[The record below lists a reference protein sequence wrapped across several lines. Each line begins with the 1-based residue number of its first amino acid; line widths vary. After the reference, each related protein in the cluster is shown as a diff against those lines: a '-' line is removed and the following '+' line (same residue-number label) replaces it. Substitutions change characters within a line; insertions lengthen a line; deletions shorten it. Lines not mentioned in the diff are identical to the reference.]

1 MEQTTA
7 IKIIAEIRSDFP
19 TKFGIPRQSG
29 LVPELEA
36 LVVFRPEYRI
46 PEALRGIEGY
56 SHLWLLWEFSET
68 WRESWRPPGR
78 RLAVGNHPE
87 LGTVLR
93 GAGAGLWDGT
103 LIYRNTDHL
112 VLHLKTMY
120 NITNICSI
128 GSNGLQTR
136 ADFEKAKPLIDR
148 ACDEN

>member
-1 MEQTTA
+1 MKQTAA
-7 IKIIAEIRSDFP
+7 IKIIVEICRDFP

-29 LVPELEA
+29 LVLE
-36 LVVFRPEYRI
+36 RET
-46 PEALRGIEGY
+46 LRDIEGY

-68 WRESWRPPGR
+68 WRESWRPTV
-78 RLAVGNHPE
+78 RLHPE
-87 LGTVLR
+87 WGTVLR

-103 LIYRNTDHL
+103 LIYRNADHL

-128 GSNGLQTR
+128 GSNGLQTC

-148 ACDEN
+148 AYDEN

>member
-1 MEQTTA
+1 MKQTAA
-7 IKIIAEIRSDFP
+7 IKIIVEICRDFP

-29 LVPELEA
+29 LVLE
-36 LVVFRPEYRI
+36 RET
-46 PEALRGIEGY
+46 LRDIEGY

-68 WRESWRPPGR
+68 WRESWRPTV
-78 RLAVGNHPE
+78 RLHPKW
-87 LGTVLR
+87 GTVLR
-93 GAGAGLWDGT
+93 VTGAGLMDGT

-120 NITNICSI
+120 NITNICSG

-136 ADFEKAKPLIDR
+136 ADFERAKPLIYR

>member
-1 MEQTTA
+1 MKQTAA
-7 IKIIAEIRSDFP
+7 IKIIVEICRDFP

-29 LVPELEA
+29 LVLE
-36 LVVFRPEYRI
+36 RET
-46 PEALRGIEGY
+46 LRDIEGY

-68 WRESWRPPGR
+68 WRESWRPTVR

-103 LIYRNTDHL
+103 LIYRNADHL

>member
-1 MEQTTA
+1 MKQTTA
-7 IKIIAEIRSDFP
+7 IKIIVEICRDFP

-29 LVPELEA
+29 LVLE
-36 LVVFRPEYRI
+36 RET
-46 PEALRGIEGY
+46 LRGIEGY

-68 WRESWRPPGR
+68 WRESWRPTVR
-78 RLAVGNHPE
+78 RLAVGNHSE

-103 LIYRNTDHL
+103 PIYRNADHL

-120 NITNICSI
+120 NITNICSG

-148 ACDEN
+148 AYDEN

>member
-1 MEQTTA
+1 MKQTA
-7 IKIIAEIRSDFP
+7 AVKIIAEICRDFP

-29 LVPELEA
+29 LVPERET
-36 LVVFRPEYRI
+36 
-46 PEALRGIEGY
+46 LRDIEG
-56 SHLWLLWEFSET
+56 WLLWEFSET
-68 WRESWRPPGR
+68 WRESWRPTV
-78 RLAVGNHPE
+78 RLHPKW
-87 LGTVLR
+87 GTVLR
-93 GAGAGLWDGT
+93 VTGAGLMDGT

-136 ADFEKAKPLIDR
+136 ADFERAKPLIYR

>member
-46 PEALRGIEGY
+46 PETLRDIEGY

-68 WRESWRPPGR
+68 WRESWRPTV
-78 RLAVGNHPE
+78 RLHPKW
-87 LGTVLR
+87 GTVLR
-93 GAGAGLWDGT
+93 VTGAGLMDGT

-136 ADFEKAKPLIDR
+136 ADFKKAKPLIDR
-148 ACDEN
+148 AYDEN

>member
-1 MEQTTA
+1 MKQTAA
-7 IKIIAEIRSDFP
+7 IKIIVEICRDFP

-29 LVPELEA
+29 LVLE
-36 LVVFRPEYRI
+36 RET
-46 PEALRGIEGY
+46 LRDIEGY

-68 WRESWRPPGR
+68 WRESWRPTV
-78 RLAVGNHPE
+78 RLHPKW
-87 LGTVLR
+87 GTVLR
-93 GAGAGLWDGT
+93 VTGAGLMDGT
-103 LIYRNTDHL
+103 LIYRNADHL

>member
-1 MEQTTA
+1 MKQTAA
-7 IKIIAEIRSDFP
+7 IKIIVEICRDFP

-29 LVPELEA
+29 LVPERET
-36 LVVFRPEYRI
+36 
-46 PEALRGIEGY
+46 LRDIEG
-56 SHLWLLWEFSET
+56 WLLWEFSET
-68 WRESWRPPGR
+68 WRESWRPTV
-78 RLAVGNHPE
+78 RLHPKW
-87 LGTVLR
+87 GTVLR
-93 GAGAGLWDGT
+93 VTGAGLMDGT

-120 NITNICSI
+120 NITNICDT